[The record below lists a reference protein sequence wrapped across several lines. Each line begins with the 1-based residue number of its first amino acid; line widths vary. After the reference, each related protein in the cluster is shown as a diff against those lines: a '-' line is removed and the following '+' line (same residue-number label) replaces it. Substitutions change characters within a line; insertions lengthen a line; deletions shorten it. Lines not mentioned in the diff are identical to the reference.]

1 MQIALSNYIFGAQI
15 FRNPNVMASRKILV
29 TSALPNA
36 NGSIHLGHL
45 MEHIQTDIWV
55 RFQKLRGIKC
65 IYVCADDAHGT
76 ATMLRAEELETTP
89 EELIKKIREEHS
101 SDFSKF
107 HINHDNYY
115 STHSDENR
123 DLVSLFYKRLSDKG
137 QIGTKTVEQ
146 LYDPKAELFL
156 ADRYIVG
163 TCPKC
168 GAEDQYGDNCEA
180 CGATYEATDLI
191 EPRSKI
197 SGEVPTLKNQSTCF
211 LNCRT
216 LRPF

>member
-1 MQIALSNYIFGAQI
+1 
-15 FRNPNVMASRKILV
+15 MASRKLLV

-55 RFQKLRGIKC
+55 RFQKLRGIQC

-89 EELIKKIREEHS
+89 EELIKKTREEHS

-107 HINHDNYY
+107 YINHDNYY

-146 LYDPKAELFL
+146 L
-156 ADRYIVG
+156 
-163 TCPKC
+163 
-168 GAEDQYGDNCEA
+168 
-180 CGATYEATDLI
+180 
-191 EPRSKI
+191 RSTVAI
-197 SGEVPTLKNQSTCF
+197 FFN
-211 LNCRT
+211 
-216 LRPF
+216 